1 MNRNLS
7 FILGFLTIQ
16 ICSQHLHA
24 QSRPNE
30 EDVLYLK
37 NGWVLRGVITKSAG
51 DSISIITGDRN
62 RYIFRGS
69 EVDHISKEK
78 KIWGDGQYRNQG
90 FGHFTEIGALAATKN
105 RPDNVTTAAFSFQ
118 TVNGYRFGPRLFTGL
133 GIAADL
139 YATQTTI
146 PLFASIRGDIT
157 TTGIFV
163 PYYFIDGGYGF
174 DITSSTTTIS
184 YESGP
189 MFAAG
194 IGFKIRFSRVAGFHV
209 NFGYRMQ
216 KGATVESGIK
226 TNYTNNRIALRA
238 GFYL

>member
-7 FILGFLTIQ
+7 FILGFLTLQ
-16 ICSQHLHA
+16 LYSQHIYA
-24 QSRPNE
+24 QSGSNKE
-30 EDVLYLK
+30 TVLYLK
-37 NGWVLRGVITKSAG
+37 NGWVLRGELSKSAT
-51 DSISIITGDRN
+51 DSVAIITGDRN
-62 RYIFRGS
+62 RYIFAGN
-69 EVDHISKEK
+69 EVDHVSHEK
-78 KIWGDGQYRNQG
+78 KIWAVGNYRNYG
-90 FGHFTEIGALAATKN
+90 FGHFTEVGALAATKN

-118 TVNGYRFGPRLFTGL
+118 TVNGFRFDPRLFTGI

-146 PLFASIRGDIT
+146 PLFASIRGDLLT
-157 TTGIFV
+157 KGLFV
-163 PYYFIDGGYGF
+163 PYYFLDGGYGF
-174 DITSSTTTIS
+174 DITSSSTEIS
-184 YESGP
+184 YKSGP

-194 IGFKIRFSRVAGFHV
+194 IGFKIRFSSVAGFHV

-216 KGATVESGIK
+216 KGATIESGIQ

>member
-7 FILGFLTIQ
+7 LILGLLAIQ
-16 ICSQHLHA
+16 IGSQDLHA
-24 QSRPNE
+24 QSRSNE

-37 NGWVLRGVITKSAG
+37 NGWVLRGIVSKSSG

-62 RYIFRGS
+62 RYIFPGTD
-69 EVDHISKEK
+69 VDHIAHEK
-78 KIWGDGQYRNQG
+78 KKRTEGNYRNHG
-90 FGHFTEIGALAATKN
+90 FGHFTEVGALAATKN

-118 TVNGYRFGPRLFTGL
+118 TVNGFRFGPRLFTGL

-146 PLFASIRGDIT
+146 PLFASIRGDMLT
-157 TTGIFV
+157 KGLFV
-163 PYYFIDGGYGF
+163 PYYFVDGGYGF

-184 YESGP
+184 YKSGP

-194 IGFKIRFSRVAGFHV
+194 IGFKIRFSNTAGFHV

-216 KGATVESGIK
+216 KGATVESGIQ